1 MNDTQKQIALQT
13 AELQKKLDQL
23 AVERKTTV
31 QKIVNEALAL
41 YAIPNEDFCQGC
53 DWEKNPKC
61 GDGRCLGA

>member
-1 MNDTQKQIALQT
+1 
-13 AELQKKLDQL
+13 
-23 AVERKTTV
+23 VERKTTV

-61 GDGRCLGA
+61 GRCVGA